1 MLTKLSVIT
10 IGVFLVGLGLTS
22 QGASA
27 FLFGSNFSHQPSVN
41 NCMGGF
47 CRNIANPPGSAH
59 QVNDCTDSTCLNVA
73 SNH

>member
-1 MLTKLSVIT
+1 MLTELSVIT

-27 FLFGSNFSHQPSVN
+27 FWFGVISPTKVN

-47 CRNIANPPGSAH
+47 CRNIVNPPGSAH